1 MGLIGSNSVMANFS
15 PSSKKKL
22 KKWRGGERCELI
34 ISVPQVVIMMMELE
48 ESFSNFRSSTI
59 VINDDQNRFELAQ
72 CAIEALVTG
81 NDRPISYRK

>member
-15 PSSKKKL
+15 PSSKKNF
-22 KKWRGGERCELI
+22 KKWCGGEQCELI

-59 VINDDQNRFELAQ
+59 VINDDQNRFEL
-72 CAIEALVTG
+72 V
-81 NDRPISYRK
+81 